1 MHKTNKHIY
10 IYSILSI
17 FLVCGI
23 FGASSTGAAE
33 ASAAALE
40 IVHKNLGVDDAYK
53 NLRNKAITSKEA
65 FERAIPDEGLRNMCL
80 KISESDYLLGIYKNT
95 LKELTNMRSRK
106 ETSIAYIKDFIKN
119 NQSSVPQEIIKLKDD
134 IVSELRIERE
144 TDIKGET
151 DISEIEKRYMDFMQ
165 RINRQLGR
173 YNDIP
178 NELIELINKYLKIAD
193 ETLKARISFYRAKN
207 NYESNYESKDDKLK
221 IMNDIKNE
229 IEKNEIRK
237 SIQLS
242 LTETDLKSR
251 SLSNPFIEIDIILSE
266 CLLLSNAYY
275 NAQKEL
281 NEYQRNLNTTS
292 RIFK

>member
-1 MHKTNKHIY
+1 MHKTRTHTY
-10 IYSILSI
+10 IFTLSI

-23 FGASSTGAAE
+23 FGASSTGAAK

-221 IMNDIKNE
+221 IMKDIRNE
-229 IEKNEIRK
+229 IGKNKK

>member
-221 IMNDIKNE
+221 IMKDIRNE
-229 IEKNEIRK
+229 IGKNKK

>member
-1 MHKTNKHIY
+1 MHNTNKHIYIY

-23 FGASSTGAAE
+23 FGASSTGAAK

-193 ETLKARISFYRAKN
+193 ETLKARISLYKAKS

-221 IMNDIKNE
+221 IMKDIRNE
-229 IEKNEIRK
+229 IGKNKK